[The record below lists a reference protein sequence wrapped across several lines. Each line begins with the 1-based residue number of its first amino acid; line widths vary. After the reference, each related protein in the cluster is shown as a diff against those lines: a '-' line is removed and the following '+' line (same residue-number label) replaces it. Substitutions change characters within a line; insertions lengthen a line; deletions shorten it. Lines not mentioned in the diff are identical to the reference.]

1 LSVGLK
7 YQTQDKRWVALSLN
21 PTKQKIDKVLNL
33 RDELLLL
40 KALPKTA
47 KFVKVENI
55 FMLFDL

>member
-1 LSVGLK
+1 LK

-40 KALPKTA
+40 KALPKTV